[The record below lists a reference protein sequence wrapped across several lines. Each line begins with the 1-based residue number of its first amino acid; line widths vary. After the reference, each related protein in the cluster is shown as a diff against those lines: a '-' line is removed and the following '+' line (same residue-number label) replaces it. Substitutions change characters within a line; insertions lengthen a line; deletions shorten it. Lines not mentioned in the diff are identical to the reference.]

1 MQHKLWNYC
10 TLYSGK
16 YVKHIY
22 AYNSSTTSAF
32 NSMLGKTY
40 QSIKYDGWYS
50 DLDKDLIPTRFFL
63 LLYIYLKLFGN
74 SSRNLVGLGKI
85 LSGTDG
91 LNAGVSYQKKK
102 TIWNSFEKSIEGF
115 WGSKVREMFGRVS
128 IAPVADG
135 NYFLPATTPFDF
147 TPALQEKSFFLPF
160 PY

>member
-1 MQHKLWNYC
+1 
-10 TLYSGK
+10 
-16 YVKHIY
+16 
-22 AYNSSTTSAF
+22 
-32 NSMLGKTY
+32 MLGKTY

-102 TIWNSFEKSIEGF
+102 TI
-115 WGSKVREMFGRVS
+115 
-128 IAPVADG
+128 
-135 NYFLPATTPFDF
+135 
-147 TPALQEKSFFLPF
+147 
-160 PY
+160 